1 MVSISRRK
9 SRKAHFTAPSSERR
23 VIMSSTTSKEIR
35 EKFAVRSLPI
45 RKDDFVK
52 IVRGSWKGR
61 EGKVICVY
69 RKKWCIYIEKVTR
82 DKSNGTPVP
91 IPIHPS
97 NVEITKLFL
106 DNDRTALIDR
116 KKHTKKE

>member
-1 MVSISRRK
+1 
-9 SRKAHFTAPSSERR
+9 
-23 VIMSSTTSKEIR
+23 MSSTTSKEIR
-35 EKFAVRSLPI
+35 EKFSVRSLPI

-52 IVRGSWKGR
+52 IIRGSWKGR

-82 DKSNGTPVP
+82 DKANGTPVQ

-97 NVEITKLFL
+97 NVEITKLYL
-106 DNDRTALIDR
+106 DKDRNALIAR
-116 KKHTKKE
+116 KQTKKE